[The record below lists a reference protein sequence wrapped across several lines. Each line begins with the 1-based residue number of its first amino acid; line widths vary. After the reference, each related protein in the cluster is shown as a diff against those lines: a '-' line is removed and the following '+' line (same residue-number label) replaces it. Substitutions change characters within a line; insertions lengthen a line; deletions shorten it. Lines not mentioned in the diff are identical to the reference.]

1 LESKPNLVSTVVAD
15 LPEVVFME
23 SIELVG
29 KTSSAASSSSRCRH
43 EKGSE
48 IEDAIR
54 EMPS

>member
-1 LESKPNLVSTVVAD
+1 VVAD